1 MLRLED
7 FMEIQK
13 LHHDGLSV
21 SEIARHLDMDRK
33 TVRKYLK
40 QVPREYRAEAEEL
53 EGRSIPWLS
62 AGALGA
68 GRAQRQP
75 VVSGDPEARL
85 RRLPDAS
92 EEGGPAVAERRPGAG
107 VCAV

>member
-13 LHHDGLSV
+13 LHHDGMSV
-21 SEIARHLDMDRK
+21 SEIARHLDVDRK

-40 QVPREYRAEAEEL
+40 QAVRRRL
-53 EGRSIPWLS
+53 EDRSLAGVS

-68 GRAQRQP
+68 GRP
-75 VVSGDPEARL
+75 
-85 RRLPDAS
+85 
-92 EEGGPAVAERRPGAG
+92 
-107 VCAV
+107 